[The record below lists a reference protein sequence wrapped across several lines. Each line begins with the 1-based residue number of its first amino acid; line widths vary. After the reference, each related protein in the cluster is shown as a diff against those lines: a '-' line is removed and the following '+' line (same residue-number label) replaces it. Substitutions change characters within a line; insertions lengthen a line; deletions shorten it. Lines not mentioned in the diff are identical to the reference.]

1 MKWSRLQA
9 TLKTQSS
16 NLYLWRIE
24 VPGGYDWPA
33 KIITQI
39 RTVNPFGVV
48 VRREKK
54 KAANRSNG

>member
-1 MKWSRLQA
+1 M
-9 TLKTQSS
+9 KTQSS